1 MIQSDI
7 FDSSDMN
14 IKKVADIALKFTI
27 KRLIEIFGFFVAL
40 IGILIFASLVTYSPE
55 DPNFIF
61 PENTE
66 IQNILGFYG
75 SYTSDIFLQ
84 SIGITSYFFSL
95 TLFFTGI
102 NIFRVKEFF
111 LIIENIFFI
120 ILYIISF
127 SLFFSFFY
135 TNAFELYI
143 NGNGGFVGN
152 YLKDSFLNNIIVKNE
167 NIAFYFLLILSLF
180 LFLMSINLTPQKLWF
195 QIKKF

>member
-7 FDSSDMN
+7 FDSSNMN

-111 LIIENIFFI
+111 LIIENI
-120 ILYIISF
+120 S
-127 SLFFSFFY
+127 
-135 TNAFELYI
+135 E
-143 NGNGGFVGN
+143 V
-152 YLKDSFLNNIIVKNE
+152 
-167 NIAFYFLLILSLF
+167 
-180 LFLMSINLTPQKLWF
+180 
-195 QIKKF
+195 